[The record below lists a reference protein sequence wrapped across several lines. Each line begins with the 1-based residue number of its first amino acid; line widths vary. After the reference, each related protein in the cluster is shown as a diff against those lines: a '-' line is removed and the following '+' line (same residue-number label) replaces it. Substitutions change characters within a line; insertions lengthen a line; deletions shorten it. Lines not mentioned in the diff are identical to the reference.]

1 MEGTVNLSTLRPPE
15 GQKHPPKRLGRGMG
29 TGHGKTS
36 GKGHKGQLSRSGY
49 KFKRGFEG
57 GQMPLQ
63 RRLPKRGFRNIFRKR
78 YAIVNLAQLAELGLT
93 TISPELLLE
102 RGVISKLY
110 DGLKVL
116 GEGETTAALTVTAHR
131 FSRSAAEKIAKAGG
145 KAEVISS

>member
-1 MEGTVNLSTLRPPE
+1 MNLSSLRAPA
-15 GQKHPPKRLGRGMG
+15 GQKHAPKRLGRGMG

-36 GKGHKGQLSRSGY
+36 GKGHKGQRSRSGAHR
-49 KFKRGFEG
+49 KRGFEG

-78 YAIVNLAQLAELGLT
+78 FAIVNLEQIAQLGEAAV
-93 TISPELLLE
+93 SADLLLE

-116 GEGETTAALTVTAHR
+116 GDGELSGPVTVSAHR

-145 KAEVISS
+145 KAEVLAS